1 MKRTRLTDR
10 DDIAEIF
17 RGSEPVRQHDSETV
31 KQPTSIP
38 VNQHAGQKIKATF
51 YLELVDLD
59 TLERERFRR
68 RAQTGRRR
76 GNADLSALV
85 REAIRKTY
93 GGGE

>member
-1 MKRTRLTDR
+1 MKRTKLTDR
-10 DDIAEIF
+10 SDIAEIF
-17 RGSEPVRQHDSETV
+17 RGSEQLKQQDRETV
-31 KQPTSIP
+31 KQYDSIP
-38 VNQHAGQKIKATF
+38 VNQHTGLKIKATF
-51 YLELVDLD
+51 YLEKEDLSV
-59 TLERERFRR
+59 LERERFNR

>member
-1 MKRTRLTDR
+1 MKRTKLTDR
-10 DDIAEIF
+10 SDIAEIF
-17 RGSEPVRQHDSETV
+17 RGSEQLKQQDRETV
-31 KQPTSIP
+31 KQSDSIP
-38 VNQHAGQKIKATF
+38 ANQHAVLKIKATF
-51 YLELVDLD
+51 YLEKEDLSV
-59 TLERERFRR
+59 LERERFNR